1 MKTWKGKFAKFFDRE
16 GFYII
21 LFLCVCIVAVTAV
34 WVSRSGINIGE
45 IGNEND
51 SSSVVLTP
59 TGTNVS
65 NEKNSDSEIPTNRS
79 SQVTGG
85 SSNSDNAKSKE
96 TSQKSSAVPIKATA
110 ETKFKLINPIAGDL
124 FAADVIRGYSPSELV
139 CFDYTG
145 EWRTHSGID
154 LRMQEGI
161 EVVAAGNG
169 KVVDIRDDNESAGGG
184 LGWTVVI
191 DYGNGYRSV
200 YSNLGEKIAV
210 KKNSSV
216 KSGQVIGTVGNSS
229 MYEKSSSKNEP
240 VESHLHYEVL
250 RKLSKSYEAVDP
262 KDYLTFKK

>member
-1 MKTWKGKFAKFFDRE
+1 MKISKEKLAKFFDRE

-34 WVSRSGINIGE
+34 WVSRSGINTKGIG
-45 IGNEND
+45 GKKD
-51 SSSVVLTP
+51 TSSAVLTP
-59 TGTNVS
+59 TGKDVS
-65 NEKNSDSEIPTNRS
+65 NEKDDNKGVPAN
-79 SQVTGG
+79 GG
-85 SSNSDNAKSKE
+85 STISTQKGNTDKDTSKE
-96 TSQKSSAVPIKATA
+96 TTAVPVKTTPEAA
-110 ETKFKLINPIAGDL
+110 FKLSNPVAGDL
-124 FAADVIRGYSPSELV
+124 LESDVIREYSPSDLV

-145 EWRTHSGID
+145 EWRTHAGID
-154 LRMQEGI
+154 LRMQEGT

-169 KVVDIRDDNESAGGG
+169 KVVDVRDDNETAGGG

-200 YSNLGEKIAV
+200 YSNLDEKIAV
-210 KKNSSV
+210 KKNSTV

-240 VESHLHYEVL
+240 SESHLHYEVL
-250 RKLSKSYEAVDP
+250 KKGVKSYETVDP